1 MSLEELLRSRVIR
14 RIRPNQALAVST
26 LKHAFRDIDTAK
38 TLVEGRK
45 FDWSLAVS
53 YNAMLLAGRSLM
65 FNQEYRP
72 SSTEGHVAVVRFL
85 QASLGVDDRLITILN
100 QMRQK
105 RHRVVY
111 EEMDIVSEGEANQAL
126 KWAREF
132 ATRI

>member
-65 FNQEYRP
+65 FNQGYRP

-85 QASLGVDDRLITILN
+85 QASLGVNDRLITILN